1 MCGLAVE
8 SLFMSTHKQP
18 AAPPRSMLSML
29 QRKDLAGFW
38 WTVGLLYLAE
48 AVFSLAVIWGT
59 YRYTHSPEW
68 VSVAV
73 ILQLLPMIGVG
84 VWGPGPSSAARPIVL
99 WAGLTMLLPMPI
111 LLAGPSVDVK
121 VAVLLAEALGQ
132 ALLSARLIP
141 LLQALLMERAA
152 EGRPQAAS
160 GFELISRSSRLV
172 GPALGG
178 WLWNGHGL
186 MPILGFAGLVLLAA
200 AALLPSVR
208 AEHKHTESKRELPG
222 IGGLRIVRG
231 DRFLLSALSTRAI
244 ANFVWPAF
252 TLGLPILVA
261 TRWHGGASTYGLV
274 LSVFGLSNLAGTSIS
289 SRLRHRHLQ
298 VGYFAAWIL
307 TGVGFLALSMT
318 TAWGL
323 ALVVAMVGGIGGPLV
338 HVALDAHIGE
348 VVTAQA
354 RSQVFAVQR
363 LIMSVLGF
371 LGTAVV
377 GVALATMGAVTVL
390 AIAGTV
396 TVLGAAGGLWW
407 DLVRYRRE
415 AGAGSGAATL

>member
-1 MCGLAVE
+1 MNRHNKPVG
-8 SLFMSTHKQP
+8 STH
-18 AAPPRSMLSML
+18 SMLSML

-84 VWGPGPSSAARPIVL
+84 LWGPGPSSQARQVVL
-99 WAGLTMLLPMPI
+99 WAGLLMVLPIPI
-111 LLAGPSVDVK
+111 LLWGPGLDVK
-121 VAVLLAEALGQ
+121 VGVLLSEALAQ
-132 ALLSARLIP
+132 ALFSARLIP

-160 GFELISRSSRLV
+160 GFELISRSARLV

-186 MPILGFAGLVLLAA
+186 LPILAFAAVVLLTAG
-200 AALLPSVR
+200 ALLPSQR
-208 AEHKHTESKRELPG
+208 AQAVETVVKRELPG

-231 DRFLLSALSTRAI
+231 DRFLVSALSTRAI

-307 TGVGFLALSMT
+307 TGMGFLALSAT
-318 TAWGL
+318 TAWGF
-323 ALVVAMVGGIGGPLV
+323 ALLVAMVGGIGGPLV

-348 VVTAQA
+348 VVAA
-354 RSQVFAVQR
+354 KNRSQVFAVQR

-377 GVALATMGAVTVL
+377 GVALATIGAVTVL
-390 AIAGTV
+390 AVAGTV

-407 DLVRYRRE
+407 DVMKYRRE
-415 AGAGSGAATL
+415 AKVGSDAATL